1 MSQNLPAAS
10 PPGSAQTTPRRKRLS
25 ARGTFAALQYP
36 NYRLWF
42 FGQMFSLVGTWMQ
55 STAQGFL
62 VYELTGSPAYLGYV
76 GFAAGLPSWLFML
89 YGGLIAD
96 RVPRRTLM
104 MITQSAMML
113 LAFSLAALTFTGLV
127 QAWMVVVMAFLLGIA
142 NAFDAPSRLAF
153 VNELVDRQ
161 DMTNAIA
168 LNATMFNTA
177 TAIGPAIG
185 GLVYAA
191 VGPAWCFFF
200 NGLSF
205 IAVIGALG
213 LMHIRYTAPAAQ
225 QRSALRGI
233 QEGFRYVGS
242 QVVVRT
248 VIMNILVVALFGI
261 SFVTLMPAWAVDV
274 LGGDA
279 TTNGYLQSARGI
291 GALVGAL
298 MLATLSGIAPKG
310 RLITI
315 GGFVFPLMLLIF
327 ANVAVLPLSLLLLMG
342 IGWGFMVFINS
353 CNALVQSLVPDE
365 LRGRVMGIYTL
376 TFFGIMPLGSL
387 LAGAAA
393 ERIGAP
399 AAVMVGAAIVLI
411 FAGLVWWRVPGLRR
425 SD

>member
-1 MSQNLPAAS
+1 M
-10 PPGSAQTTPRRKRLS
+10 PRRRRLS

-76 GFAAGLPSWLFML
+76 GFAAGLPSWLFTL

-96 RVPRRTLM
+96 RVPRRSLM

-113 LAFSLAALTFTGLV
+113 LAFSLAALTFAGKV
-127 QAWMVVVMAFLLGIA
+127 QAWMVVVMAFLLGVA
-142 NAFDAPSRLAF
+142 NAFDAPARLAF
-153 VNELVDRQ
+153 VNELVDRK

-177 TAIGPAIG
+177 TAVGPAIG

-200 NGLSF
+200 NGVSF
-205 IAVIGALG
+205 IAVIVALG
-213 LMHIRYTAPAAQ
+213 LMRIDYTAPAAIS
-225 QRSALRGI
+225 RSALKGI
-233 QEGFRYVGS
+233 QEGFRYVRS
-242 QVVVRT
+242 QIVVRT
-248 VIMNILVVALFGI
+248 VIINVLIVSLFGI
-261 SFVTLMPAWAVDV
+261 SFVTLMPAWAVNV
-274 LGGDA
+274 LGGGA

-298 MLATLSGIAPKG
+298 MLASLSGIVPKG

-315 GGFVFPLMLLIF
+315 GGFVFPLMLLFF
-327 ANVAVLPLSLLLLMG
+327 ANVALLPLSLLLLMG

-353 CNALVQSLVPDE
+353 CNALVQSLVPDA
-365 LRGRVMGIYTL
+365 LRGRVMSIYTL
-376 TFFGIMPLGSL
+376 TFFGFMPLGSL

-393 ERIGAP
+393 ERIGEP
-399 AAVMVGAAIVLI
+399 EAVMTGAMIVLL
-411 FAGLVWWRVPGLRR
+411 FAGLVWWRVPGLRH